1 MKKLLIYYSH
11 DGNTKF
17 VAETISK
24 IIEADI
30 MELIPEEN
38 INITGIMKISWG
50 VRQLITHPKPK
61 LLRNN
66 INPSDYDMIV
76 IGTPVWSYTF
86 SPPINTFFN
95 EYKLSGKKV
104 AIFCCHGGQK
114 GKTIEKIKEC
124 LKGNII
130 IGENDFLEPLKYRKE
145 ENLKKIIEWANN
157 ISK

>member
-1 MKKLLIYYSH
+1 MKKLVVYYSH
-11 DGNTKF
+11 DGSTKF

-50 VRQLITHPKPK
+50 IRQLFIHPKPK

-66 INPSDYDMIV
+66 INPSDYDLIV

-86 SPPINTFFN
+86 SPPIRTFLMN
-95 EYKLSGKKV
+95 INYQEKKLLSFV
-104 AIFCCHGGQK
+104 AM
-114 GKTIEKIKEC
+114 E
-124 LKGNII
+124 
-130 IGENDFLEPLKYRKE
+130 DRKE
-145 ENLKKIIEWANN
+145 KQ
-157 ISK
+157 

>member
-1 MKKLLIYYSH
+1 MKKLVVYYSH
-11 DGNTKF
+11 DGSTKF
-17 VAETISK
+17 VAEIISK

-50 VRQLITHPKPK
+50 IRQLFIHPKPK

-66 INPSDYDMIV
+66 INPSDYDLIV

-86 SPPINTFFN
+86 SPPIRTFFN

-114 GKTIEKIKEC
+114 GKTIEKMKES
-124 LKGNII
+124 LNGNVI
-130 IGENDFLEPLKYRKE
+130 IGENDFLEPLKYRRE
-145 ENLKKIIEWANN
+145 ENLKKIIGWANN
-157 ISK
+157 I